1 VHETQASEP
10 ARVERGPDGY
20 GLTVPT
26 VGFHASHE
34 QLSPGRLLAAVKA
47 AEAAGFTAAM
57 CSDHLAPWSERQGHS
72 GHAWSWLGA
81 AMHATTLP
89 FGVVTAPG
97 HRYHPAVVAQA
108 IATLGDLFP
117 GRFWAAL
124 GSGEALNEHVTG
136 DPWPPKP
143 DRDARLLECVEVI
156 RALLRGEEVSHDGH
170 VRVDRARV
178 WSLPAVLPPLFG
190 AAVTEATARVVGG
203 WADGLITVNQPVDVL
218 RRVIDA
224 FRDGGGDHKPVHLQ
238 VHLSWADDEDAALAI
253 AHDQWRTNVFGPDI
267 AWDLD
272 LPARFDDAARSV
284 RPDDLRGPV
293 LVSADP
299 DRHVKWLLELAELG
313 VDALY
318 LHHVGQEQEP
328 FIEIFAERVLPEVA
342 S

>member
-1 VHETQASEP
+1 MP
-10 ARVERGPDGY
+10 RIGW
-20 GLTVPT
+20 
-26 VGFHASHE
+26 HASHE
-34 QLSPGRLLAAVKA
+34 QIAPSRLLEDARL
-47 AEAAGFTAAM
+47 AEQAGFEAGM
-57 CSDHLAPWSERQGHS
+57 SSDHFSAWSERQGES
-72 GHAWSWLGA
+72 GFAWSWLGA
-81 AMHATTLP
+81 ALASTALP
-89 FGVVTAPG
+89 FRVVNAPG
-97 HRYHPAVVAQA
+97 QRYHPAIIAQA
-108 IATLGDLFP
+108 IATLGEMFP
-117 GRFWAAL
+117 GRLWVCL
-124 GSGEALNEHVTG
+124 GSGEASNEHITG
-136 DPWPPKP
+136 DRWPPKQV
-143 DRDARLLECVEVI
+143 RNARLLECVEVI

-224 FRDGGGDHKPVHLQ
+224 FRDGGGDRKPVHLQ

-328 FIEIFAERVLPEVA
+328 FIEVFAERVLPEVA